1 MNGSDVVLR
10 RVHKNY
16 GMNQTVWELNSAKKT
31 IALTSLFPEMF
42 FFYKTITSITCNSQ
56 TVTTGINLKE
66 FNAVLSCSII
76 KNIRIHGKTLLTS
89 YSKM

>member
-16 GMNQTVWELNSAKKT
+16 GINQILWELNSAKKT

-42 FFYKTITSITCNSQ
+42 DFFDKRITPITCNSK
-56 TVTTGINLKE
+56 TVTTGINLK
-66 FNAVLSCSII
+66 
-76 KNIRIHGKTLLTS
+76 
-89 YSKM
+89 